1 MFKPTGQTYAYTNG
15 KYSQAEPEDMN
26 AYFFSYSLFP
36 FCPVL
41 VREDYPPHPL
51 FTLKIQPHILLIVT
65 LSSALQSPL
74 SPAPQL

>member
-15 KYSQAEPEDMN
+15 KYSQAEPEDMK
-26 AYFFSYSLFP
+26 AYFFSYFLFP

-41 VREDYPPHPL
+41 VREDYPPPL
-51 FTLKIQPHILLIVT
+51 FTLKIQPHILLIIT
-65 LSSALQSPL
+65 LFSALQSPL

>member
-15 KYSQAEPEDMN
+15 KYSQAEPEDMK
-26 AYFFSYSLFP
+26 AYFFSYFLFP

-41 VREDYPPHPL
+41 VREDYPPL

-65 LSSALQSPL
+65 LFSALQSPL